1 MSRKKSVWKAISW
14 RVIATV
20 TTMVL
25 VFIST
30 GEWALMLSVGF
41 FDVLLK
47 LGLYY
52 IHERAWERPNI

>member
-14 RVIATV
+14 RGIATV

-30 GEWALMLSVGF
+30 GEWELMLSVGF

-52 IHERAWERPNI
+52 IHERAWERAKI

>member
-1 MSRKKSVWKAISW
+1 
-14 RVIATV
+14 
-20 TTMVL
+20 MVL

-52 IHERAWERPNI
+52 IHERAWESAII